1 MREFT
6 LEIFEEQLTRQVV
19 HMDQGVCYNP
29 EFRATRRMH
38 DYPSRKLQ
46 IARAVY
52 KGELEPS
59 EYAADIVFSAILSGQ
74 GERWQNFGEDPYEYT
89 LVSMLCREML
99 LKKGVGTKYAK
110 ALLDLL
116 KKNDGHIA
124 DVSEY
129 ASAWQEAMPVS
140 GESGAYLCLDD
151 ATAALVPH
159 CARGLGDLFRRRG
172 MEFQGGIGPVFAGY
186 EYFAYGL
193 IDEGIAHLKGWVEAL
208 KSGGIDTVVTLS
220 GQTETVF
227 RLLMPAVGIAHGFR
241 VKNVLDFLSP
251 TRMPQPAYAYAGSF
265 YARALRRDGVINA
278 LLPNKDERHAA
289 WSGEFNPMLEADNRV
304 NTVTKWQPPV
314 CPEFAAPG
322 LNEALLDRIREDAV
336 AQIGLS
342 GASLTVVFDPHA
354 YHALHESGCRGRVAY
369 FAELM

>member
-1 MREFT
+1 MRSIKRVGSGSSDEQGGANYEEFT
-6 LEIFEEQLTRQVV
+6 LTDYEAQLTRQVL

-38 DYPSRKLQ
+38 DYPWAEAADRARGLQ
-46 IARAVY
+46 
-52 KGELEPS
+52 GELEPS
-59 EYAADIVFSAILSGQ
+59 EYAADIVFSAILPV
-74 GERWQNFGEDPYEYT
+74 GEAELRRGPVRIYAG
-89 LVSMLCREML
+89 VHACREML

-116 KKNDGHIA
+116 NKNEGHIA

-129 ASAWQEAMPVS
+129 ASAWQEAMPIS

-241 VKNVLDFLSP
+241 VK
-251 TRMPQPAYAYAGSF
+251 T
-265 YARALRRDGVINA
+265 
-278 LLPNKDERHAA
+278 
-289 WSGEFNPMLEADNRV
+289 
-304 NTVTKWQPPV
+304 
-314 CPEFAAPG
+314 C
-322 LNEALLDRIREDAV
+322 
-336 AQIGLS
+336 
-342 GASLTVVFDPHA
+342 
-354 YHALHESGCRGRVAY
+354 
-369 FAELM
+369 